1 VILENS
7 FNVPTDIDQAWAL
20 LLDVERVA
28 SCMPGAVLDS
38 VDGDDVAGH
47 VRVKVGAIQM
57 AYKMKG
63 RFIERDE
70 VNRRVVI
77 EGAGKENRGAGTVNA
92 TVTLTLTSNGEITDA
107 HVTTDL
113 AITGRPAQF
122 GRGALEDISTKIVGQ
137 FAKNLALESRSTG
150 PEPATGEPNREEPAL
165 TATTAAPETAA
176 ATTSSAATPSGAA
189 TTRRRIENEPLD
201 LVSFLAPEP
210 AQIVK
215 FAAAAL
221 LAVLAVV
228 LLRRTCKRNL
238 KRN

>member
-1 VILENS
+1 MILENS
-7 FNVPTDIDQAWAL
+7 FNVPTDIDNAWAL

-92 TVTLTLTSNGEITDA
+92 TVTLTLTPNGDTTDA

-122 GRGALEDISTKIVGQ
+122 GRGALEDISSKIVGQ
-137 FAKNLALESRSTG
+137 FAKNLALESRNTG
-150 PEPATGEPNREEPAL
+150 AVPDTEESKPQEPGETEPMAD
-165 TATTAAPETAA
+165 AESAA
-176 ATTSSAATPSGAA
+176 ATTFSAAPSSST
-189 TTRRRIENEPLD
+189 TTRRQIENEPLD
-201 LVSFLAPEP
+201 LVSVLAPEP

-215 FAAAAL
+215 FAAAVL
-221 LAVLAVV
+221 LAVLAGV
-228 LLRRTCKRNL
+228 LLFRNCKRNL